1 MGVSI
6 TCRKTGRTIDM
17 GGGGFLRLRRKVS
30 ELQGGPF
37 HDIYEEVCSWYP
49 GCTAEAADEFDAR
62 INARIEELLADED
75 KTKRPDIKIIDFLLQ
90 TDVGGRIR
98 YGACKNILKVIGD
111 YDDNILYGYCGRPDC
126 ARFADFKAIL
136 QDCVDT
142 KSDMIW
148 S

>member
-1 MGVSI
+1 MGVTIS
-6 TCRKTGRTIDM
+6 CKKTGRSIDM
-17 GGGGFLRLRRKVS
+17 GAFGFLRLRRKVS
-30 ELQGGPF
+30 ELQAGPF
-37 HDIYEEVCSWYP
+37 HKVYEEVCTWYP
-49 GCTAEAADEFDAR
+49 GLNGETAEEFDDR
-62 INARIEELLADED
+62 VNNCIEEMLNTED
-75 KTKRPDIKIIDFLLQ
+75 KSQRPDIKIIDFLLQ
-90 TDVGGRIR
+90 SDVKGCIH

-142 KSDMIW
+142 KSDMVW

>member
-17 GGGGFLRLRRKVS
+17 GSGGFLRLRRKVS

-37 HDIYEEVCSWYP
+37 HAVYEEVCNWHP
-49 GCTAEAADEFDAR
+49 GCTSETAAEFDAR

-75 KTKRPDIKIIDFLLQ
+75 KTKRPDIKIVDFLLQ

-126 ARFADFKAIL
+126 AKFADFKSIL

>member
-17 GGGGFLRLRRKVS
+17 GAGGFLRLRRKVS

-37 HDIYEEVCSWYP
+37 HDVYEEVCSWYP
-49 GCTAEAADEFDAR
+49 GRTAETADEFDAR

-75 KTKRPDIKIIDFLLQ
+75 KTKRPDIKIVDFLLQ

-126 ARFADFKAIL
+126 AKFADFKSIL

-142 KSDMIW
+142 KSDIIW

>member
-1 MGVSI
+1 MVLAVSY
-6 TCRKTGRTIDM
+6 TH
-17 GGGGFLRLRRKVS
+17 L
-30 ELQGGPF
+30 
-37 HDIYEEVCSWYP
+37 
-49 GCTAEAADEFDAR
+49 
-62 INARIEELLADED
+62 
-75 KTKRPDIKIIDFLLQ
+75 
-90 TDVGGRIR
+90 IR

-126 ARFADFKAIL
+126 AKFADFKSIL